1 MASDQQSSGG
11 QRNSTDQ
18 AKLIGLTIA
27 GALLLL
33 FFFQNLQTVSIHF
46 LWIDMRIDMI
56 WALVLSAALGAATMY
71 FGMWYFGRG
80 KSKGTG

>member
-1 MASDQQSSGG
+1 VAGNQQTGG
-11 QRNSTDQ
+11 GRNSADQ
-18 AKLIGLTIA
+18 AKLVGLTIA

-56 WALVLSAALGAATMY
+56 WALVLSAGLGAATMY
-71 FGMWYFGRG
+71 FAMWYFGRA
-80 KSKGTG
+80 KSKGAG